1 MASSAIDG
9 VPSALNGHL
18 PGRGVVPTKEPLS
31 PSLPAKS
38 TPKDPFSHLPPYTPP
53 NKGLVSHLP
62 LALVPF
68 AELMRLH
75 KPAGYYAFYFPHLFG
90 TLIAAVL
97 SPAAPSISS
106 LTYVCAVH
114 AVGNIFLRGA
124 ACTWNDTLDAPLD
137 RQVARCRHRPVARGA
152 VSPAMAHIFTIA
164 QTAVWVLTLSWLPGE
179 CSLPAALFALTMAVY
194 PFCKRVT
201 NFPQVVLGFSL
212 ALGQSIGMT
221 SLGLDPFSRTSP
233 HVRAAL
239 ACVYLS
245 NVVNAMIYD
254 TIYAHQ
260 DLKDDLKAGVM
271 SMAVACTPHTKKVL
285 SVLSVV
291 ETGLLASTGYLLGF
305 GGCFWAVA
313 VSGTLIVLGWMIATV
328 RLEEPANCW
337 KWFKWCIWFTGGTLC
352 LGLLGEH
359 AMRA

>member
-9 VPSALNGHL
+9 VPSALNERL
-18 PGRGVVPTKEPLS
+18 PDRGVVPTKGPLS
-31 PSLPAKS
+31 SSPAKS
-38 TPKDPFSHLPPYTPP
+38 IHNDPFAHLPPYTPP
-53 NKGLVSHLP
+53 SNGLVSHLP
-62 LALVPF
+62 LTLVPF

-90 TLIAAVL
+90 TFIAAIL
-97 SPAAPSISS
+97 STPTPSISS
-106 LTYVCAVH
+106 LAYVCAIH

-137 RQVARCRHRPVARGA
+137 RQVARCWHRPVARGA
-152 VSPAMAHIFTIA
+152 VSPTIAHIFTIA
-164 QTAVWVLTLSWLPGE
+164 QTAVWVLTLCWLPWE
-179 CSLPAALFALTMAVY
+179 CSFPAVLFALTMAVY

-201 NFPQVVLGFSL
+201 NFPQVVLGSSL

-221 SLGLDPFSRTSP
+221 SLGLDPFSRISP
-233 HVRAAL
+233 PVRGAL
-239 ACVYLS
+239 ACVYFS

-271 SMAVACTPHTKKVL
+271 SMAVACAPHTKKVL

-291 ETGLLASTGYLLGF
+291 EIALLASTGYLLGF
-305 GGCFWAVA
+305 GGCFWAAA
-313 VSGTLIVLGWMIATV
+313 VGGTAAVLGWMIATV
-328 RLEEPANCW
+328 RLDEPADCW
-337 KWFKWCIWFTGGTLC
+337 NWFKWCIWFTGGTLC
-352 LGLLGEH
+352 LGLLGEY
-359 AMRA
+359 AMQA